1 MKKKVILLADD
12 DVDDTEM
19 FCEALSDIDES
30 IICHCAGN
38 GSEVFTILNEI
49 DEIPELI
56 FLDLNMPIMSGW
68 ECLKALKKEAKY
80 KDIPVIMI
88 STSSHKNDM
97 DMASN
102 LGSICYFVKPNNFN
116 DLKFVLQTITSNLG
130 EGLKDALADL
140 QSSNVKHIFTCN
152 DVN

>member
-12 DVDDTEM
+12 DIDDTEM
-19 FCEALSDIDES
+19 FCEALADIDES
-30 IICHCAGN
+30 VICHCAGN

-49 DEIPELI
+49 EEIPELI

-68 ECLKALKKEAKY
+68 ECLKVLKKDPNY

-97 DMASN
+97 EMASN
-102 LGSICYFVKPNNFN
+102 LGSICYFIKPNNFN
-116 DLKFVLQTITSNLG
+116 DLKYVLQTITSNLG
-130 EGLKDALADL
+130 EGLKDALAEL
-140 QSSNVKHIFTCN
+140 QSSSVKHIFTCN
-152 DVN
+152 DV